1 MLLTSR
7 ELEGLFNTEAGKFHS
22 FLVFLGLLE
31 EELGSFL
38 VETGYSLRRQVRILG
53 HSEGTKER
61 VDQVLVR
68 FIEELVHDEWHA
80 GGWVLDLAH
89 HGNKLA
95 DNYGAINLALHV
107 AKFVFEDLD
116 GGVLHR
122 EVTKAPII

>member
-1 MLLTSR
+1 M
-7 ELEGLFNTEAGKFHS
+7 
-22 FLVFLGLLE
+22 
-31 EELGSFL
+31 GSFL
-38 VETGYSLRRQVRILG
+38 VEAGYGLRRQVRILG
-53 HSEGTKER
+53 HGEGTKER

-68 FIEELVHDEWHA
+68 LVKELVHDERHA

-116 GGVLHR
+116 GGVFHCK
-122 EVTKAPII
+122 VAKAPII